1 MNIGEVLVKFG
12 AETSGFMGGLRLVES
27 AIGGMGGFVKGALG
41 DMNSGLHS
49 ITSGFA
55 TMGTGAGGAFSSMR
69 IGAQDVASGML
80 KLGAVIALV
89 GGIAAVA
96 IGVTIGVVAVRAA
109 ADFQQGMARLVTGAG
124 DVTDNMKK
132 MGQSILGISTATGVL
147 TGELLPAMY
156 QIISA
161 GQRGAVAENT
171 LKVAAMGSV
180 AEQAKIVD
188 VAKALSTAMTDYGT
202 SQFNATQFM
211 NGYTRATQLGK
222 LTLEQLSTSMGPIL
236 PLAKNIGISFADVAG
251 AMSTMTNAGIPAE
264 RSATSLRFL
273 FQSLEV
279 PTHKATVAM
288 ESMGLSSVAVG
299 NELKKSLPG
308 ALEMIYKAALK
319 AGPEGSVP
327 FNRAVSDM
335 IGGQRSLQAVF
346 ITIGAHLLPVLTQI
360 VGQLVPIIQKFADW
374 VTHTN
379 AIENAIKAATPFFN
393 AMFDIIRAALPTV
406 IGLFLKFM
414 QILGDVFKWVAKHK
428 EIMEAL
434 MVVMKALG
442 IIIITIVAAGLLTL
456 AIAFAACAAVIIV
469 VIAVV
474 AGLIAVWKLL
484 VVAANWVA
492 GAWNSAIAFLVALW
506 HTLVTAAV
514 TAFNAVKNAIVSAF
528 NSTIA
533 WIGGAWNSAIA
544 FIVGIWNTLRGA
556 ATAAF
561 NAIRTAIM
569 VAVNAVIT
577 WLMTSWTN
585 AVNWIVG
592 AFTWLYNHNYIWK
605 ALVDFIR
612 NTVNSV
618 ITWLRDAWNNVVNFL
633 GGLWASLKG
642 LATNAWNGVRDAV
655 MSVVNAVVTW
665 ARNEWDKFVSGLGV
679 IWDRLKGLATSA
691 WNGVRDAV
699 MSVVNPLISWARN
712 EMDRFVSGLGVIWD
726 RLKGLA
732 QSAWDQVVAVFNAV
746 WGRISG
752 ILNSL
757 GANIGGFFN
766 NLAGQMVQ
774 FGRNLIQGLIDGINS
789 MLGAIGNAASNVAST
804 ITGILGFHSPPP
816 FGPAADADKWMPN
829 MVGMLT
835 KGMTAGV
842 PSVTKAATQLAQP
855 IQGNLSAGGTRSTAS
870 SNGDRR
876 PIVIQVGNRE
886 YRAFVD
892 NLGSDLVGSSTVRV
906 HFAGGR

>member
-1 MNIGEVLVKFG
+1 MGGIRGAISALGTFG
-12 AETSGFMGGLRLVES
+12 AAAAAAGILI
-27 AIGGMGGFVKGALG
+27 A
-41 DMNSGLHS
+41 
-49 ITSGFA
+49 GFA
-55 TMGTGAGGAFSSMR
+55 
-69 IGAQDVASGML
+69 I
-80 KLGAVIALV
+80 
-89 GGIAAVA
+89 A
-96 IGVTIGVVAVRAA
+96 IGVISVKAA

-124 DVTDNMKK
+124 DVTDNMQK
-132 MGQSILGISTATGVL
+132 MGQSILGISVATGVL
-147 TGELLPAMY
+147 TGDLLPAMY
-156 QIISA
+156 QIISS
-161 GQRGAVAENT
+161 GQRGADAENT
-171 LKVAAMGSV
+171 LKVAAQGAV

-188 VAKALSTAMTDYGT
+188 VAKALTTAMTDYGT
-202 SQFNATQFM
+202 TQYNATPFLT
-211 NGYTRATQLGK
+211 GYTRATQLGK

-335 IGGQRSLQAVF
+335 IGGQRSLQAYLALTGSHFSTFSANARAVADAMNHSKTAVLGWDTAQSNFNTKIAQAHAALDAVF
-346 ITIGAHLLPVLTQI
+346 ITIGTHLLPVLSQI
-360 VGQLVPIIQKFADW
+360 VGQITPIIQRFADW
-374 VTHTN
+374 VTHTHD
-379 AIENAIKAATPFFN
+379 IENAIKAATPFFN
-393 AMFDIIRAALPTV
+393 AMFDIIRAALPVV
-406 IGLFLKFM
+406 IGLFMKFM
-414 QILGDVFKWVAKHK
+414 QILSEIIKWVGQNKAVL
-428 EIMEAL
+428 EAL
-434 MVVMKALG
+434 LVVAKALG
-442 IIIITIVAAGLLTL
+442 VIIVAVVAAGLIFL
-456 AIAFAACAAVIIV
+456 AASFLALGV
-469 VIAVV
+469 VIFGIIGVV
-474 AGLIAVWKLL
+474 MTLIAVWKML
-484 VVAANWVA
+484 VAAANWVA
-492 GAWNSAIAFLVALW
+492 GAWNSAIAFLVGLW
-506 HTLVTAAV
+506 HTLVAAAT
-514 TAFNAVKNAIVSAF
+514 TAFNAVKNAIVSAL

-556 ATAAF
+556 ATTAF

-569 VAVNAVIT
+569 AALNAVIT
-577 WLMTSWTN
+577 WL
-585 AVNWIVG
+585 I
-592 AFTWLYNHNYIWK
+592 NHNYIWK

-642 LATNAWNGVRDAV
+642 MATNAWNGVRDAV

-774 FGRNLIQGLIDGINS
+774 FGINLIQSLIDGINS

>member
-1 MNIGEVLVKFG
+1 M
-12 AETSGFMGGLRLVES
+12 
-27 AIGGMGGFVKGALG
+27 
-41 DMNSGLHS
+41 
-49 ITSGFA
+49 
-55 TMGTGAGGAFSSMR
+55 
-69 IGAQDVASGML
+69 Q
-80 KLGAVIALV
+80 
-89 GGIAAVA
+89 
-96 IGVTIGVVAVRAA
+96 
-109 ADFQQGMARLVTGAG
+109 
-124 DVTDNMKK
+124 K
-132 MGQSILGISTATGVL
+132 MGQSILGISVATGVL
-147 TGELLPAMY
+147 TGDLLPAMY
-156 QIISA
+156 QIISS
-161 GQRGAVAENT
+161 GQRGADAENT
-171 LKVAAMGSV
+171 LKVAAQGAV

-188 VAKALSTAMTDYGT
+188 VAKALTTAMTDYGT
-202 SQFNATQFM
+202 TQYNATQFM

-335 IGGQRSLQAVF
+335 IGGQRSLQAYLALTGSHFSTFSANARAVADAMNHSKTAVLGWDTAQSNFNTKIAQAHAALDAVF
-346 ITIGAHLLPVLTQI
+346 ITIGTHLLPVLSQI
-360 VGQLVPIIQKFADW
+360 VGQITPIIQRFADW
-374 VTHTN
+374 VTHTHD
-379 AIENAIKAATPFFN
+379 IENAIKAATPFFN
-393 AMFDIIRAALPTV
+393 AMFDIIRAALPVV
-406 IGLFLKFM
+406 IGLFMKFM
-414 QILGDVFKWVAKHK
+414 QILSEIIKWVGQNKAVL
-428 EIMEAL
+428 EAL
-434 MVVMKALG
+434 LVVAKALG
-442 IIIITIVAAGLLTL
+442 VIIVAVVAAGLIFL
-456 AIAFAACAAVIIV
+456 AASFLALGV
-469 VIAVV
+469 VIFGIIGVV
-474 AGLIAVWKLL
+474 MTLIAVWKML
-484 VVAANWVA
+484 VAAANWVA
-492 GAWNSAIAFLVALW
+492 GAWNSAIAFLVGLW
-506 HTLVTAAV
+506 HTLVAAAT
-514 TAFNAVKNAIVSAF
+514 TAFNAVKNAIVSAL

-556 ATAAF
+556 ATTAF

-569 VAVNAVIT
+569 AAVNAVIT
-577 WLMTSWTN
+577 WLVTAWNSCVQ
-585 AVNWIVG
+585 AVVA
-592 AFTWLYNHNYIWK
+592 AFAWLYNHNYYFK
-605 ALVDFIR
+605 QLVDTIR
-612 NTVNSV
+612 NVVQAV
-618 ITWLRDAWNNVVNFL
+618 ITWLQGAWTNVVNFL

-655 MSVVNAVVTW
+655 MSVVSAVVTW

-699 MSVVNPLISWARN
+699 MSVVNPLISWGKS
-712 EMDRFVSGLGVIWD
+712 EFDKFVSGLGVIWD

-732 QSAWDQVVAVFNAV
+732 QSAWDSVVAVFNAV

-752 ILNSL
+752 ILTSL

-774 FGRNLIQGLIDGINS
+774 FGINLIQSLIDGINS
-789 MLGAIGNAASNVAST
+789 MLGAVSGAASNVAST
-804 ITGILGFHSPPP
+804 ITGILGFHSPPKH
-816 FGPAADADKWMPN
+816 GPAHDADKWMPN
-829 MVGMLT
+829 MVGMMT
-835 KGMTAGV
+835 SGMTSGV
-842 PSVTKAATQLAQP
+842 PSISKAAGQLAQP
-855 IQGNLSAGGTRSTAS
+855 LHSNLSEGFGTRSPGYS
-870 SNGDRR
+870 SGGQR
-876 PIVIQVGNRE
+876 PIIIQVGNRE
-886 YRAFVD
+886 YRAFIND
-892 NLGSDLVGSSTVRV
+892 MGNDLMGSSTVRV